1 MIWKAKMAPHWEIVM
16 KRLILIATF
25 FLVVLS
31 GLGARAENKDKPTE
45 LDGKW
50 KVVKEI
56 NDGKEMPGLFVNTIK
71 GQTHTITWEGKVV
84 AVQRAQ
90 IDSSKN
96 PKTIDLEFIKRT
108 RGGGL
113 KYWRGIYA
121 LDGDELKLC
130 FREGKDWPDEKDRPT
145 QFLSKPGSSVS
156 LIVLRRVRAD
166 YQERGLTPSLADAV
180 YGRKDGLALTLD
192 VFHPANRANGAAV
205 VWVLSGGFIT
215 QTTADPGFVAF
226 RDVLLAR
233 GYTVI
238 AVRHGSQPRYTVP
251 EIVDDVHR
259 AVRFIRS
266 QAANWKLDPDRIGI
280 SGHSSGGYLSL
291 FVGVTGDQG
300 KPGDEDPVERLPSR
314 VGAVAS
320 FCPPTDFL
328 AFRQFT
334 RDTVPSDIRAA
345 FDFRRF
351 DEAKGIFVPI
361 REESAYQEMI
371 RQLSPAQRVTKDA
384 APTLI
389 LQGDKDELLPVQ
401 QAEQMIEK
409 LKAVGVPGELVIKK
423 GVGHHWNLE
432 EDGPRVADW
441 FDRLLAKPKLEK
453 R

>member
-1 MIWKAKMAPHWEIVM
+1 M

-25 FLVVLS
+25 VLFVPS
-31 GLGARAENKDKPTE
+31 GVGARAEDKDKPTE

-56 NDGKEMPGLFVNTIK
+56 TDGKEMPGLFVNTIK

-90 IDSSKN
+90 IDPSKN

-113 KYWRGIYA
+113 KYWRGIYT

-130 FREGKDWPDEKDRPT
+130 FREGNDWPDEKDRPT
-145 QFLSKPGSSVS
+145 QFLSKPGSGVS

-166 YQERGLTPSLADAV
+166 YQERGLTPTFADVV

-192 VFHPANRANGAAV
+192 VFRPANRANGAAA

-215 QTTADPGFVAF
+215 QPTADPGFVAF
-226 RDVLLAR
+226 HEALLAR

-251 EIVDDVHR
+251 EIADDVHR

-291 FVGVTGDQG
+291 FVGVTGDPG
-300 KPGDEDPVERLPSR
+300 KPEDSDPVERLPSR

-320 FCPPTDFL
+320 YCPPTDFL
-328 AFRQFT
+328 AFRQYT
-334 RDTVPSDIRAA
+334 RDTLPLDLRAA

-361 REESAYQEMI
+361 RDENEYREMI
-371 RQLSPAQRVTKDA
+371 RRLSPAQRVTKDA

-389 LQGDKDELLPVQ
+389 LQGDKDEGVPLQ
-401 QAEQMIEK
+401 QAELMIEK
-409 LKAVGVPGELVIKK
+409 LKGVGVPCELVIKK
-423 GVGHHWNLE
+423 GIGHTWNLG

-441 FDRLLAKPKLEK
+441 FDLHLAKPKLEK